1 LKCLQQR
8 ENSFS
13 GPPENNR
20 DSILVAAKYLQ
31 QGEWK
36 KTRDIILALPIWQV
50 MRNNTGVF
58 QSLPKE
64 IQEQGLRTYLLTYSQ
79 YYVSLSL
86 VQLCT
91 MFELN
96 EEETRGIIN
105 KMIITEELYASWDQ
119 LSETIIVN
127 SVEPTPL
134 QSLATQYAEKMNAF
148 LETAESQEH
157 RSNYERKWENQNT
170 QGTQNVIRYGMK
182 KPGTP
187 QFRTTGSFITRDKKG
202 KARPVG
208 QGQDPNQFRQRKY

>member
-182 KPGTP
+182 KTWNPT
-187 QFRTTGSFITRDKKG
+187 I
-202 KARPVG
+202 
-208 QGQDPNQFRQRKY
+208 